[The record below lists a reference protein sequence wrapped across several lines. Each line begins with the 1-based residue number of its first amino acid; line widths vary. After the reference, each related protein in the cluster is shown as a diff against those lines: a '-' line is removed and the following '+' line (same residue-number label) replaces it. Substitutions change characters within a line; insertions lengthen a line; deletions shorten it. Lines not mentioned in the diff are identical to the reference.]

1 MGPRYAWPVS
11 DLRFSGELMRHTR
24 SAFAILALLMSTRVD
39 AQNIPD
45 AGALMRQIEQNSQQ
59 SQRQQAAQK
68 RESLPPAM
76 VLGEDTLLT
85 VQRFQFKGNKRL
97 TSEQLQAVAAPFL
110 NRPLN
115 PQALQHLTHAVS
127 EAYRQNGWV
136 VQAYIPRQ
144 DLKNGDLTVQVIES
158 IPPNQPSR

>member
-1 MGPRYAWPVS
+1 
-11 DLRFSGELMRHTR
+11 MRPTR
-24 SAFAILALLMSTRVD
+24 PLFAALTLFLSLSAG
-39 AQNIPD
+39 AQTTPD

-59 SQRQQAAQK
+59 SQSQQAAQK

-76 VLGEDTLLT
+76 VLGEDTLIT

-97 TSEQLQAVAAPFL
+97 TSEQLQAVAAPFV

-144 DLKNGDLTVQVIES
+144 DLKNADLTVQVIES